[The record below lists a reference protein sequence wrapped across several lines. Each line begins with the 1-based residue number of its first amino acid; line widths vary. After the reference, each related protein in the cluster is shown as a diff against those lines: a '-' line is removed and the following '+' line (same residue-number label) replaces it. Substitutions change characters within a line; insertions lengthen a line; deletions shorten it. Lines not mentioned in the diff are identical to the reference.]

1 MAKRKKNIK
10 NIPYTKE
17 EKEMVM
23 KAKGA
28 AELREVA
35 FLLGR
40 DYDSLRVRQ
49 WKWKNKEDSNQ
60 KENEYRKKRKEELS
74 PEGRRYQYWS
84 KMEENLILT
93 STESDYDL
101 AVKLNRTIGAIQAK
115 RIRLLEERSKKK

>member
-1 MAKRKKNIK
+1 MAKLKKDIK
-10 NIPYTKE
+10 NIPYTRE
-17 EKEMVM
+17 EKEMIM
-23 KAKGA
+23 NAKGA
-28 AELREVA
+28 AELKEVA

-40 DYDSLRVRQ
+40 DYDILRVRQ
-49 WKWKNKEDSNQ
+49 WKWKNKEDVVS

-93 STESDYDL
+93 SDESDYDL

-115 RIRLLEERSKKK
+115 RIRLLEERSKK